1 MRYFLITIST
11 SCSISQVLPQ
21 FLLTQFFISLDI
33 NITKRIGNQVF
44 HCSLN
49 YTEIIIF
56 TVRIYLNRLLNIY
69 TIQPEF
75 RVCLFKSHDPGP
87 FLYHAYEWIISGLP
101 PVSAL
106 FYGTFTFMHF
116 CRFRHQFGV
125 FGTAFTRFG
134 TVARF
139 CTRYPLTMYFI
150 NILTRFGTYLSAD
163 IIL

>member
-1 MRYFLITIST
+1 MFLSKTFGQLKTSFPYVFYQHFLINRERLIFST
-11 SCSISQVLPQ
+11 DAIQRVRFSVKNKKIFQEAKTFFVTAVETRVAIKALAYWESSLY
-21 FLLTQFFISLDI
+21 LT
-33 NITKRIGNQVF
+33 K
-44 HCSLN
+44 
-49 YTEIIIF
+49 
-56 TVRIYLNRLLNIY
+56 
-69 TIQPEF
+69 
-75 RVCLFKSHDPGP
+75 
-87 FLYHAYEWIISGLP
+87 WLP